1 MKKNIKNLLNKII
14 FEQTLKTQNYI
25 SIESCLMPNLFSFK
39 SFKIT
44 YYSLL
49 NLPIFKEKKSLNSN
63 LKISIYKDFSSL
75 KNFIKN
81 ISKEKYFLFATIK
94 FNNLFF
100 LGFSIK
106 LLQSNI
112 FNIFIKYIYFMTLK
126 IIFLNKKL
134 KQLN

>member
-1 MKKNIKNLLNKII
+1 MKNNIKNLLNKII
-14 FEQTLKTQNYI
+14 FEQTLKTQKYI
-25 SIESCLMPNLFSFK
+25 SIESCLMSNLFSFK

-49 NLPIFKEKKSLNSN
+49 SLPIFKEKKSLHSN
-63 LKISIYKDFSSL
+63 LKVSIYKNFSSL
-75 KNFIKN
+75 KNFIQN
-81 ISKEKYFLFATIK
+81 ISKDKYFSFATIK

-112 FNIFIKYIYFMTLK
+112 FNIFIQYIYFMTLK
-126 IIFLNKKL
+126 IIFLNKKNYF
-134 KQLN
+134 K